1 MDKKEILRQSLIKLM
16 NLGLL
21 NEFTK
26 IVFNY
31 ELKDNDNIYIQYKI
45 ANDNITINIFDNI
58 NENRFN
64 GYVFLDENND
74 SYIKTRTT
82 DSTSINFIY
91 LKKCKQLY
99 LEDNNQNNLIL
110 FSAWLKDENTL
121 DKIFPKKISQ
131 VFK

>member
-82 DSTSINFIY
+82 DNTSINFIY